1 MSDFDL
7 FQQEVINAYHEKK
20 ELHALSE
27 LGNPSPTR
35 LMKYCLSLLYRGKL
49 DEDKQTLN
57 RIFNPFNK
65 HQDLESGIKNFG
77 ADGFKSL
84 QNFMMGRTSRPRE
97 EIVKLLAVLID
108 FQPRPYEIWVRKKSD
123 DSEETPEPPCEPGDI
138 DLYTEEKETGNSGQ
152 KEENE
157 PEEGL
162 PGTKADAPTENGWSK
177 IKKPVFYGLI
187 AFSGMLGA
195 YQIADNF
202 DRECM
207 YWGGERYVPIACD
220 EKVEYTEVIPIDRKL
235 VRNFRKIMQPD
246 TLTLKSAG
254 KVWYGKPS
262 VDSVEFYTMK
272 GVYPRDRQ
280 KTLKPAT
287 EYIIKKYVLEKQ

>member
-1 MSDFDL
+1 MSDFDR

-57 RIFNPFNK
+57 KIFNPLNK
-65 HQDLESGIKNFG
+65 HQDLESGIKEFG

-108 FQPRPYEIWVRKKSD
+108 FQPRPYEIWVRRKND
-123 DSEETPEPPCEPGDI
+123 DN
-138 DLYTEEKETGNSGQ
+138 EEKETGNSGQ

-157 PEEGL
+157 AEDGASV
-162 PGTKADAPTENGWSK
+162 TTMDASAERGWSK
-177 IKKPVFYGLI
+177 IKKPVLYGFI

-207 YWGGERYVPIACD
+207 YWEGERYVPIACD
-220 EKVEYTEVIPIDRKL
+220 EKVEYTEIIPIDRKL

-246 TLTLKSAG
+246 TLTLKSVG
-254 KVWYGKPS
+254 KVWYGKPT

-272 GVYPRDRQ
+272 GIYPGDRQ

-287 EYIIKKYVLEKQ
+287 EYIIKKYVKPPVR

>member
-1 MSDFDL
+1 MSDFDQ

-57 RIFNPFNK
+57 KIFNPLNK
-65 HQDLESGIKNFG
+65 HQDLESGIKEFG

-108 FQPRPYEIWVRKKSD
+108 FQPRPYEIWVRRKND
-123 DSEETPEPPCEPGDI
+123 DN
-138 DLYTEEKETGNSGQ
+138 EEKETGNSGQ

-157 PEEGL
+157 AEDGASV
-162 PGTKADAPTENGWSK
+162 TTMDASAERGWSK
-177 IKKPVFYGLI
+177 LKKPVLYGFI

-207 YWGGERYVPIACD
+207 YWEGERYVPIACD
-220 EKVEYTEVIPIDRKL
+220 EKVEYTEIIPIDRKL

-246 TLTLKSAG
+246 TLTLKSVG
-254 KVWYGKPS
+254 KVWYGKPT
-262 VDSVEFYTMK
+262 VDSVEFYTM
-272 GVYPRDRQ
+272 GGGYPRDRQ

-287 EYIIKKYVLEKQ
+287 EYIIKKYVKPPVR

>member
-1 MSDFDL
+1 MSDFDR

-57 RIFNPFNK
+57 KIFNPLNK
-65 HQDLESGIKNFG
+65 HQDLESGIKEFG

-108 FQPRPYEIWVRKKSD
+108 FQPRPYEIWVRKKNA
-123 DSEETPEPPCEPGDI
+123 DSEEEPGPKHEPSD
-138 DLYTEEKETGNSGQ
+138 GGQ
-152 KEENE
+152 EEENE
-157 PEEGL
+157 PREGL
-162 PGTKADAPTENGWSK
+162 PDSKAAAPTENGWSK
-177 IKKPVFYGLI
+177 LKKPVLYGFI

-207 YWGGERYVPIACD
+207 YWEGERYVPIACD
-220 EKVEYTEVIPIDRKL
+220 EKAEYMEIIPIDRKL
-235 VRNFRKIMQPD
+235 IGNFRKIMQPD

-254 KVWYGKPS
+254 KVWYGKPT

-272 GVYPRDRQ
+272 GVYPRDRR

-287 EYIIKKYVLEKQ
+287 EYIIKKYVKPPVR